1 MADNS
6 KTILRE
12 DLKIKGNVF
21 EKENIQINAEIDG
34 NVKAENLKLEEKG
47 KINGN
52 IYSSVSELEGT
63 VIGDIKSSKVYIS
76 STGNIDGTIE
86 QKTLS
91 IDEGAKLKIR
101 TETLK

>member
-1 MADNS
+1 MADNQ
-6 KTILRE
+6 KTILLE
-12 DLKIKGNVF
+12 DLKIKGNIF
-21 EKENIQINAEIDG
+21 EKEDLQINGDVKG
-34 NVKAENLKLEEKG
+34 DVKAENLKLEEKG
-47 KINGN
+47 KIDGN
-52 IYSSVSELEGT
+52 INSSVSVLDGT

-101 TETLK
+101 AETLK

>member
-63 VIGDIKSSKVYIS
+63 VSGDIKSSKVHIS
-76 STGNIDGTIE
+76 GTGDIEGTIK

-91 IDEGAKLKIR
+91 IDEGAKLKIK
-101 TETLK
+101 TETSK

>member
-1 MADNS
+1 MVDNS
-6 KTILRE
+6 KTILQE

-63 VIGDIKSSKVYIS
+63 VSGDIKSSKVHIS
-76 STGNIDGTIE
+76 GTGDIEGTIK

-91 IDEGAKLKIR
+91 IDEGAKLKIK
-101 TETLK
+101 TETSK

>member
-1 MADNS
+1 MADNQ
-6 KTILRE
+6 KTILQE

-21 EKENIQINAEIDG
+21 EKENIQINGEIDG

-63 VIGDIKSSKVYIS
+63 VNGDIKSSKVHIS
-76 STGNIDGTIE
+76 GTGDIEGTIK

-91 IDEGAKLKIR
+91 IDEGAKLKIK
-101 TETLK
+101 TETSK

>member
-63 VIGDIKSSKVYIS
+63 VNGDIKSSKVHIS
-76 STGNIDGTIE
+76 DTGDIEGTIK

-91 IDEGAKLKIR
+91 IDEGAKLKIK
-101 TETLK
+101 TETSK

>member
-1 MADNS
+1 MADNQ

-21 EKENIQINAEIDG
+21 EKENIQISGEIDG
-34 NVKAENLKLEEKG
+34 DVKAENLKLEEKG

-52 IYSSVSELEGT
+52 IYSSISELEGT
-63 VIGDIKSSKVYIS
+63 VNGDIKSSKVHIS
-76 STGNIDGTIE
+76 GTGDIEGTIK
-86 QKTLS
+86 QKILS
-91 IDEGAKLKIR
+91 IDEGAKLKIK